1 MRGSCSY
8 HLKQEVICEGLNPAC
23 SNGNFHGFLWIQT
36 SSYCSVHFSHTHNTH
51 MHTRTQSTN
60 THTDNLPTHTYTIYQ
75 NANIHNLPKRKH
87 TLCYCLYAQGPWC
100 GATGGGSFE
109 FRVGFQQRENFGLG
123 LPQWEV
129 QCHYAS
135 QHLCINLVYPPQELN

>member
-1 MRGSCSY
+1 MARLLCY
-8 HLKQEVICEGLNPAC
+8 IIIC
-23 SNGNFHGFLWIQT
+23 
-36 SSYCSVHFSHTHNTH
+36 YCV
-51 MHTRTQSTN
+51 
-60 THTDNLPTHTYTIYQ
+60 
-75 NANIHNLPKRKH
+75 
-87 TLCYCLYAQGPWC
+87 YCLYAQGPWC

-135 QHLCINLVYPPQELN
+135 QHLCINLVYPPQELILTSKFISSEANP